1 MSAPRQTVEVFVW
14 PLAVVEP
21 RFVALLELLSHEERA
36 RFESAALPDRAREFV
51 IGRGIARQLL
61 GRRLG
66 VAPPDVALTTS
77 PHGRPGL
84 ADHPRAT
91 LDFNLSH
98 SGGIAAMAISTVGP
112 CGIDIEAPRPLTSTL
127 WGAALS
133 EAEREALEDLPE
145 DDRTAGLFRR
155 WVAKEAILKGI
166 GTGLSGHWRDMAVT
180 VTPDAAA
187 TPPAQCVIT
196 LEGGRWPPDD
206 GHEWRVRGFEPAA
219 GFAGAVAVQSAE
231 TEIALNVQSLDPN
244 MDS

>member
-84 ADHPRAT
+84 
-91 LDFNLSH
+91 
-98 SGGIAAMAISTVGP
+98 
-112 CGIDIEAPRPLTSTL
+112 
-127 WGAALS
+127 
-133 EAEREALEDLPE
+133 
-145 DDRTAGLFRR
+145 
-155 WVAKEAILKGI
+155 
-166 GTGLSGHWRDMAVT
+166 
-180 VTPDAAA
+180 
-187 TPPAQCVIT
+187 
-196 LEGGRWPPDD
+196 
-206 GHEWRVRGFEPAA
+206 
-219 GFAGAVAVQSAE
+219 
-231 TEIALNVQSLDPN
+231 
-244 MDS
+244 